1 VPLTPKRW
9 WLRRW
14 ALFGLAAAFAA
25 LVAAGCSTSGT
36 DADLSPGFNGTTLN
50 PPQRA
55 ADFTFTDQ
63 FGDEVSLSEHRGSVV
78 ILTFL
83 YTYCPDVCPVVASHL
98 TDVHELLSSRA
109 DGGDAVTIIAV
120 SVDPERDTV
129 ERAHEYSRQ
138 YGMLDEWTYL
148 VGGEEELSETWADYY
163 VAPAPLVAD
172 SLDADPL
179 DEIRDEIGDDK
190 GAGDG
195 SADSLAEQIAATYTV
210 NHQTPVYLIDRDGMM
225 RALFTLPF
233 DPEDVVADVRTLLD

>member
-1 VPLTPKRW
+1 MWCW
-9 WLRRW
+9 WRRRE
-14 ALFGLAAAFAA
+14 ALIGLAAALAA
-25 LVAAGCSTSGT
+25 LVLAACGGSGT
-36 DADLSPGFNGTTLN
+36 TGGPSPESLSGEFRGTTLN

-98 TDVHELLSSRA
+98 TDVHELLASRS
-109 DGGDAVTIIAV
+109 DGGEDVSIIAV

-148 VGGEEELSETWADYY
+148 VGGQEELSETWADYY

-172 SLDADPL
+172 SLEADPL
-179 DEIRDEIGDDK
+179 DGE
-190 GAGDG
+190 GAGEG
-195 SADSLAEQIAATYTV
+195 SSGGSVDSLAEQIAAAYTV
-210 NHQTPVYLIDRDGMM
+210 NHQTPVYLIDRDGMI
-225 RALFTLPF
+225 RTLFTLPF
-233 DPEDVVADVRTLLD
+233 DPEDVVADVRTLID

>member
-1 VPLTPKRW
+1 MGPAV
-9 WLRRW
+9 
-14 ALFGLAAAFAA
+14 AIAA
-25 LVAAGCSTSGT
+25 LAVVACGTSDT
-36 DADLSPGFNGTTLN
+36 AQEPSAEFLGTTLN

-83 YTYCPDVCPVVASHL
+83 YTYCPDVCPIVASHL
-98 TDVHELLSSRA
+98 TDVHELLSSRS
-109 DGGDAVTIIAV
+109 DGGDDVSIMAV

-138 YGMLDEWTYL
+138 YGMLDGWAYL
-148 VGGEEELSETWADYY
+148 VGSQEDLSETWADYY

-179 DEIRDEIGDDK
+179 E
-190 GAGDG
+190 GDG
-195 SADSLAEQIAATYTV
+195 SIDSFVEQIAAAYTV
-210 NHQTPVYLIDRDGMM
+210 NHQTPIYLIDRDGMI
-225 RALFTLPF
+225 RTLFTLPF

>member
-1 VPLTPKRW
+1 MGP
-9 WLRRW
+9 
-14 ALFGLAAAFAA
+14 AAVIAA
-25 LVAAGCSTSGT
+25 LLLVACGTSGT
-36 DADLSPGFNGTTLN
+36 DGDLLAEFRGTTLN
-50 PPQRA
+50 PPQLA
-55 ADFTFTDQ
+55 SDFTFTDQ

-98 TDVHELLSSRA
+98 TDVHEALSTRA
-109 DGGDAVTIIAV
+109 DGGDAVKIIAV

-148 VGGEEELSETWADYY
+148 VGSEQALSETWADYY

-172 SLDADPL
+172 SLETDPA
-179 DEIRDEIGDDK
+179 
-190 GAGDG
+190 GADG
-195 SADSLAEQIAATYTV
+195 SADSLVEQIAAAYTV

-225 RALFTLPF
+225 RSLFTLPF
-233 DPEDVVADVRTLLD
+233 DPADVAADVRTLQE